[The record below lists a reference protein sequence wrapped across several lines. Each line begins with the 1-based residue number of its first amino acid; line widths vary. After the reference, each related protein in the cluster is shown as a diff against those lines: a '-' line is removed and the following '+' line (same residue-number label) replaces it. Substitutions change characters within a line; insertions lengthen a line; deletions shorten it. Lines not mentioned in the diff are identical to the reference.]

1 MGRFCADRP
10 NERICWDQDLVSV
23 ACRSR
28 EELRAYLGRLAGR
41 GLADAAAILA
51 TTELSSKVR
60 TPAEVEAIREAQA
73 AARDVALVYRFQV
86 RRAPWV
92 EVVQGPLPGG
102 GPVVAGCFLA
112 GGPPGELALPEGWT
126 PEGAAHELDEP
137 GDGDE
142 YLPTWH
148 ESLAKSSP
156 EIRAW
161 MLAQGPDAILAWGET
176 TGGPKLFAGRVRPG
190 GKVIERERVE
200 RDADGTERRI
210 VDRWVKL

>member
-1 MGRFCADRP
+1 M
-10 NERICWDQDLVSV
+10 DLL
-23 ACRSR
+23 RSR
-28 EELRAYLGRLAGR
+28 SRRRRLSKSGGAAGVPGRLAGR

-73 AARDVALVYRFQV
+73 ATRDVALVYRFQV

-92 EVVQGPLPGG
+92 EVVHRPLPGG

-112 GGPPGELALPEGWT
+112 GGPPGDLFWPEEWA
-126 PEGAAHELDEP
+126 PERAVDPYDEP

-142 YLPTWH
+142 YLPTWD

-156 EIRAW
+156 ETRAW
-161 MLAQGPDAILAWGET
+161 MLAQGPDAIQAFGEA

-200 RDADGTERRI
+200 RSADGTERRI